1 MEYRPMTR
9 RTPLSYMFASLPLF
23 ALPAC
28 QTHADMTPATLMT
41 DDAASIA
48 ILKTALGEA
57 MGRANIQI
65 AAADLTTAT
74 YVSVLPPPPGE
85 FETHSV
91 AMPVAFEIVL
101 NDGVCTLVRRETG
114 KHHAAPGLTCRPAKG

>member
-1 MEYRPMTR
+1 MTR
-9 RTPLSYMFASLPLF
+9 RSPLAYMFASLSLL

-28 QTHADMTPATLMT
+28 QTQADMTPAMLTT

-48 ILKTALGEA
+48 SLKTALGEA

-65 AAADLTTAT
+65 AEADLTTAT
-74 YVSVLPPPPGE
+74 HVSVLPPPPGE

-91 AMPVAFEIVL
+91 AMPVAFDIVL
-101 NDGVCTLVRRETG
+101 DDGVCTLVRRDTG
-114 KHHAAPGLTCRPAKG
+114 ERHAAPGLACRPAKD

>member
-1 MEYRPMTR
+1 MTR
-9 RTPLSYMFASLPLF
+9 RTPLSYMFASLSLL

-28 QTHADMTPATLMT
+28 QTHADMTPATLTT

-48 ILKTALGEA
+48 SLKTALGKA

-65 AAADLTTAT
+65 AETDLTTAT
-74 YVSVLPPPPGE
+74 HVSVLPPPPGE

-91 AMPVAFEIVL
+91 AMPVSFDIVL
-101 NDGVCTLVRRETG
+101 DDGVCTLVRRDTG
-114 KHHAAPGLTCRPAKG
+114 ERHAAPGLACRPAKD

>member
-1 MEYRPMTR
+1 MTR
-9 RTPLSYMFASLPLF
+9 RLPLAYMIACLSLF

-28 QTHADMTPATLMT
+28 QTHADMTPATLST
-41 DDAASIA
+41 VDAASIA

-57 MGRANIQI
+57 MGRANIEI

-74 YVSVLPPPPGE
+74 HVSVLPPPPGE

-91 AMPVAFEIVL
+91 AMPVAFDIVL
-101 NDGVCTLVRRETG
+101 HDGVCTLVRRDTG
-114 KHHAAPGLTCRPAKG
+114 ERHAAPGLACRPAKD